1 MALRTYPRDSY
12 VLSTKVGYFLRPDV
26 GGVRPSPPQHS
37 ADPAPLSPSG
47 RRDAEQEA
55 PVAKAGMEASM
66 PFTMEFDYSYE
77 VRRHNNLA
85 AVWCIVLKM
94 ARDIVVDRES
104 CGSSRT
110 VSSASASQ
118 ESTAS

>member
-37 ADPAPLSPSG
+37 TLAAQCGPLSASRG
-47 RRDAEQEA
+47 AAEQEA

-77 VRRHNNLA
+77 VRRRNNLA
-85 AVWCIVLKM
+85 AVWVALF
-94 ARDIVVDRES
+94 
-104 CGSSRT
+104 
-110 VSSASASQ
+110 
-118 ESTAS
+118 